1 MSFDKDFSYPEYD
14 DLNFQYKIFKKREFY
29 YNLVPHRELMKS
41 YDEIKNYR
49 DLHCP
54 IGEVQPT
61 EQQII
66 LPNFINPTTSYRGI
80 LIMHGVGTGKTM
92 AAIRIAEQFKEQVKK
107 YNTKILILVPGSNI
121 KENFKNELID
131 KTGNTYLKNKDLLNV
146 ASKEEIKYERK
157 IALYNALQYYRIL
170 TYKSFHKKV
179 LGDKIIEK
187 KIVDNKKIK
196 SNYKKNEKGEYER
209 EIVIDKIVNMNNTIL
224 VIDEAHN
231 MCGNEYGESLK
242 KIINKS
248 ENLKI
253 ILLSGTPM
261 TNYADQ
267 IIELLNFIRPQDDLI
282 KRDKIFTKEKNY
294 KMKIKENG
302 LEYLKTKAN
311 GLVSY
316 YRGSI
321 PYTFAKRIDKGVI
334 PNNMLFTP
342 VMKCYMEKFQHDTYI
357 TTLTNYKDTLYKSSL
372 AAANFVFPGLSKDRN
387 ELGSYYSNEGVTT
400 ILSQLMYDGDKIRSL
415 INKELFNGSLSK
427 EEEKLFIYESNKKS
441 ITGLILNLKYIKT
454 FSTKFYN
461 VIVNLNKLYESVDK
475 TNNKTSDKTSDKT
488 SCTAFVYS
496 NLVKAGGMEL
506 FAEALIQNGYL
517 EYQENMIYDIKDDT
531 IDYRTGLTN
540 YEFKKKKL
548 ENFYP
553 ATFLLIIGGE
563 EFSEDIPAVKQQ
575 IIKNVFNNI
584 NNIKGR
590 YIKFILGSRVMNEG
604 VTLKNCKEIH
614 IIDAFYN
621 IPKLEQVIG
630 RVIRMCVHQD
640 VINDNYRDPEVN
652 VYKYVIALK
661 DKLSTDEILYKK
673 AEIKFLTIKEVERA
687 LKEVSFDCPLL
698 FHSNVFPEDV
708 EKYKDCVYPTI
719 ENVKAGKTICPA
731 LCDFKPCDLK
741 CYSKDLSKLWD
752 KNKSS
757 YKLLDKKDIDYNTF
771 NNNMSKYEIDNIKSK
786 IKDLFRFKHVY
797 TYDEILNK
805 IKESF
810 LEHQSYLFEE
820 YFLDQALEEM
830 MPKSENDFNKFND
843 IIYDKYNKSGYIIQ
857 RNMYY
862 IFQPFDENENI
873 PYYYRKNINI
883 NYVNNISL
891 ENYINQNFN
900 NINIKNKDSINIIEE
915 NENNKQIGYNFD
927 EVLEYYQN
935 KSENFIVG
943 IIDKNINKLSSTDE
957 DLFKIRPSIN
967 NKINTKKRGVGIYS
981 FKGTLCSSYKNKE
994 ELINIIKKI
1003 SNITKSEINN
1013 FDNLSK
1019 DKLCI
1024 EIKNKLLNLEKYS
1037 TTKDNNKLTYVI
1049 IPNNHPIYEFPYNL
1063 EDRIKYIIK
1072 YFSDIVNFNL
1082 TKLFEIIKKKD
1093 NNNVFYE
1100 MFIKNDKILKN
1111 ITQELYNKNFIL
1123 KNNSWTKI
1131 IL

>member
-1 MSFDKDFSYPEYD
+1 MSFVKDFSYPEYD

-29 YNLVPHRELMKS
+29 YNLVPHREIMKS
-41 YDEIKNYR
+41 YDEIKKYR
-49 DLHCP
+49 DLNCP
-54 IGEVQPT
+54 TGDVQPT

-66 LPNFINPTTSYRGI
+66 LPNFINPNTSYRGI

-107 YNTKILILVPGSNI
+107 YNTRIIILVPGSTV

-131 KTGNTYLKNKDLLNV
+131 KTGTTYLKNKDLLNL

-157 IALYNALQYYRIL
+157 NALYNALQYYRIL

-187 KIVDNKKIK
+187 TLVDNKKMK
-196 SNYKKNEKGEYER
+196 SSYKKNEKGEYER

-224 VIDEAHN
+224 IIDEAHN

-248 ENLKI
+248 ENLRI

-267 IIELLNFIRPQDDLI
+267 IIELLNFIRPTNDLI

-302 LEYLKTKAN
+302 LEYLKQKAN

-334 PNNMLFTP
+334 PDKMLFTP
-342 VMKCYMEKFQHDTYI
+342 VIKCYMEKFQYDAYI

-372 AAANFVFPGLSKDRN
+372 AAANFIFPGLSKDRN
-387 ELGSYYSNEGVTT
+387 ELIPLYSTEGITT
-400 ILSQLMYDGDKIRSL
+400 ILSQLIYDGEKIRSL

-427 EEEKLFIYESNKKS
+427 EEENLFIYESNKKS
-441 ITGLILNLKYIKT
+441 ITGLILNLKYLKT

-461 VIVNLNKLYESVDK
+461 VIINLNKLYETYDK
-475 TNNKTSDKTSDKT
+475 SNKLIST

-506 FAEALIQNGYL
+506 FAETLIQNGYL
-517 EYQENMIYDIKDDT
+517 EYQENMIYDIKNNT
-531 IDYRTGLTN
+531 IDYKTGLTN
-540 YEFKKKKL
+540 FEFKKRKL

-563 EFSEDIPAVKQQ
+563 EFTEDIPAVKQQ
-575 IIKNVFNNI
+575 IIKDVFNNI
-584 NNIKGR
+584 NNIDGK

-630 RVIRMCVHQD
+630 RVIRMCVHKD

-661 DKLSTDEILYKK
+661 NKLSTDEILYKK

-687 LKEVSFDCPLL
+687 LKEISFDCPLL

-708 EKYKDCVYPTI
+708 EKYKNCVYPTI

-731 LCDFKPCDLK
+731 LCDFKPCNLK
-741 CYSKDLSKLWD
+741 CDSKELAKLWD
-752 KNKSS
+752 EKKSS
-757 YKLLDKKDIDYNTF
+757 YKLLDKKDINYDTF

-805 IKESF
+805 IKDSF

-843 IIYDKYNKSGYIIQ
+843 TIYDKYNKSGYIIQ
-857 RNMYY
+857 RNIYY
-862 IFQPFDENENI
+862 IFQPFDENENM

-891 ENYINQNFN
+891 ENYINQNFD
-900 NINIKNKDSINIIEE
+900 NIKDKDKNNDNDNDNDNDNIIE
-915 NENNKQIGYNFD
+915 NNNTNYNFD
-927 EVLEYYQN
+927 DVLEYYKN
-935 KSENFIVG
+935 KPENFIVG
-943 IIDKNINKLSSTDE
+943 IIDKNINKLNSIEE

-967 NKINTKKRGVGIYS
+967 NKIYTKKRGVGIYS

-1003 SNITKSEINN
+1003 PNITTSEINN
-1013 FDNLSK
+1013 IKKLSK
-1019 DKLCI
+1019 DNLCI

-1037 TTKDNNKLTYVI
+1037 TTKDNNKFTYVI

-1072 YFSDIVNFNL
+1072 YFSDIVNSNL

-1093 NNNVFYE
+1093 KNDNIFYE
-1100 MFIKNDKILKN
+1100 IFIKNDKILKN
-1111 ITQELYNKNFIL
+1111 ITQELNNKKFIL
-1123 KNNSWTKI
+1123 TNNIWTKI